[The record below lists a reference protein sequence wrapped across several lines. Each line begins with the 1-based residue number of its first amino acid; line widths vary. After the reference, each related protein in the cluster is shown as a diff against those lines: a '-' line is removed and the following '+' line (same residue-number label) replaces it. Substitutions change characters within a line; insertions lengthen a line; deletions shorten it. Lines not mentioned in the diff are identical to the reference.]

1 MLWKLISSHE
11 RGGGLVG
18 GEPERGEMKVQ
29 IIKKMQVQESWCP
42 SFLETFHDLCIDI
55 FLNLW
60 SIDIPC

>member
-1 MLWKLISSHE
+1 MK
-11 RGGGLVG
+11 GGGGGGVSS

-55 FLNLW
+55 FLNL
-60 SIDIPC
+60 

>member
-11 RGGGLVG
+11 RGGGGLVG

-55 FLNLW
+55 FLNL
-60 SIDIPC
+60 

>member
-1 MLWKLISSHE
+1 MK
-11 RGGGLVG
+11 GGGEGRGVSS

-42 SFLETFHDLCIDI
+42 SFLETFHDLFIDI
-55 FLNLW
+55 FLNLQ

>member
-1 MLWKLISSHE
+1 MKWGGE
-11 RGGGLVG
+11 EGGGVSR

-29 IIKKMQVQESWCP
+29 IIKKMQVQESWCS

-60 SIDIPC
+60 SINIPC